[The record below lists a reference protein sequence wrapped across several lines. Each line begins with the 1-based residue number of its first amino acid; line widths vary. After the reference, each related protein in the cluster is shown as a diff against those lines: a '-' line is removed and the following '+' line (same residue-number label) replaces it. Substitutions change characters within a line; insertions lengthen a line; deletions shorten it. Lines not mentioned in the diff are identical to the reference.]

1 MDKLD
6 LEVLVKLVETK
17 SISKAAQN
25 LPLSYS
31 AINSRL
37 LNLENEVGVPLFERT
52 RKGTELINAGRK
64 FYYFAYKS
72 LLALEVGLSVAR
84 TDEKKKYREEI
95 FRVGVT
101 RPLSHIVVP
110 IFTRLMRE
118 KERFGR
124 WQIQTGD
131 SLDLLMLT
139 NGEALHMS
147 VINQNEYIPEGLEQ
161 LFLFEEP
168 LHLIGPF
175 GQKLPNYSD
184 FFHVLERIP
193 LILLKR
199 GFPLREL
206 IEKEIFKPLGYVPH
220 QLIEVDTLDV
230 IKEMVRQGVGYS
242 FLPMSSLWNNNNIM
256 IYPALSPH
264 MTQKFYLIYSPSF
277 VNSHGQLFQ
286 HLSEGIKE
294 QVNTYRE
301 EFKRV
306 GNQAIY

>member
-1 MDKLD
+1 MDKID

-17 SISKAAQN
+17 SISKVSKT

-31 AINSRL
+31 AINARL
-37 LNLENEVGVPLFERT
+37 LNLENEVGVPLFGRT
-52 RKGTELINAGRK
+52 RKGTELTNAGRK

-72 LLALEVGLSVAR
+72 LLALEVGIGVAR

-110 IFTRLMRE
+110 IFTKLMRE

-161 LFLFEEP
+161 LLLFEEP
-168 LHLIGPF
+168 IHLIGPL
-175 GQKLPNYSD
+175 GQKLPNYND

-193 LILLKR
+193 LILLKG

-206 IEKEIFKPLGYVPH
+206 IEKEIFKPVGYVPH
-220 QLIEVDTLDV
+220 QLIEVDTIDV

-242 FLPMSSLWNNNNIM
+242 FLPMSSLWNDNNIM
-256 IYPALSPH
+256 IYPSLSPH
-264 MTQKFYLIYSPSF
+264 MTQKFSLIYSPSF
-277 VNSHGQLFQ
+277 LDSHGQLFQ

-294 QVNTYRE
+294 QVKIYRKE
-301 EFKRV
+301 SKQVEKYV
-306 GNQAIY
+306 MY